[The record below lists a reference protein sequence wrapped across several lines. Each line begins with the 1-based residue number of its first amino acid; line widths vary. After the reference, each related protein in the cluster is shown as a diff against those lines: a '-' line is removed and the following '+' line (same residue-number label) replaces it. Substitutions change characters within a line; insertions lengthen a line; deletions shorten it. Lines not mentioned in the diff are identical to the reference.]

1 MKTPIAVLFTALAV
15 VLVLLAFCVDLFGAA
30 LVALGR
36 LDGITWLATVSAL
49 AVCSGGCWAIGRQL

>member
-1 MKTPIAVLFTALAV
+1 MKTPIAVLFTVFAV

-49 AVCSGGCWAIGRQL
+49 AVCSGGCWILGRQL